1 MTAHTVEAS
10 AQAQAVRRRPRRGLA
25 ALEPWLYLLPIM
37 ILVATFVVF
46 PILRSVWLSVNQV
59 SLLGGV
65 GDFVGGEN
73 FLAIF
78 SNPRFGHFAL
88 VTLTWTFGAV
98 SLQFTFGMIGALLLN
113 NRFPLRGVVRGLVM
127 IPWATP
133 SVLVALIWMWL
144 LDPNH
149 GLLNRIVL
157 GLGLADQPVQ
167 WLSDPDTALPS
178 LIMVDVWQGIPFFA
192 VMLLAALQSVPRDIV
207 EAARVDGC
215 GPSAVFRH
223 VVVPHIMP
231 TVLVTLLLRIIWTAN
246 YVDLAFIL
254 TGGGPAEATTTIAL
268 QSYLTAYKAGDFGV
282 GSAYAMVQAGFLMIF
297 VVIYVRLSR
306 RGEENR

>member
-1 MTAHTVEAS
+1 
-10 AQAQAVRRRPRRGLA
+10 
-25 ALEPWLYLLPIM
+25 
-37 ILVATFVVF
+37 
-46 PILRSVWLSVNQV
+46 
-59 SLLGGV
+59 
-65 GDFVGGEN
+65 
-73 FLAIF
+73 
-78 SNPRFGHFAL
+78 
-88 VTLTWTFGAV
+88 
-98 SLQFTFGMIGALLLN
+98 
-113 NRFPLRGVVRGLVM
+113 
-127 IPWATP
+127 
-133 SVLVALIWMWL
+133 
-144 LDPNH
+144 
-149 GLLNRIVL
+149 
-157 GLGLADQPVQ
+157 
-167 WLSDPDTALPS
+167 
-178 LIMVDVWQGIPFFA
+178 MVDVWQGIPFFA